1 MEPRFCPSCIN
12 NIKII
17 NIMSIMLIILMKVIL
32 FYCLIGCAVKI
43 PCQNIRNISNML
55 SFVQKADSSEDLY
68 Y

>member
-1 MEPRFCPSCIN
+1 MEPRFCLSCIN

-17 NIMSIMLIILMKVIL
+17 NITSIMLIILMKVIL
-32 FYCLIGCAVKI
+32 FYCLIGGTVKK